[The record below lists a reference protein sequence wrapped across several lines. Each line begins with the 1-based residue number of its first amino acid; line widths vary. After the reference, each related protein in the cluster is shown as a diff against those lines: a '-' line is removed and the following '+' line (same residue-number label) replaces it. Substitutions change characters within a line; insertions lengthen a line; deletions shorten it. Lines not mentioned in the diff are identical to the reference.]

1 MVLLL
6 SYQKSEPHRKE
17 SNLKRVLLIPIL
29 FFTFISC
36 SKKYT
41 NDTNSVELS
50 TKMDSISYGMGVNLG
65 SSYKRQDFD
74 IDPDLFFDGFLA
86 NYDNKE
92 SLLTEN
98 DTRQMLRDYYMEVR
112 MNKSEKQKILSEQN
126 KLKSDQFLKKNKIK
140 DGVIE
145 LESGLQYKVIR
156 TGSGKSPTV
165 NESVKVHY
173 IGKYLDGTVFD
184 SSVEKNVP
192 SELSLRSVMK
202 GWTEALQLMR
212 VGAKWELYVPPALA
226 YGRRGSGGKIGP
238 NELLVF
244 ELELIDV
251 VSN

>member
-1 MVLLL
+1 M
-6 SYQKSEPHRKE
+6 
-17 SNLKRVLLIPIL
+17 
-29 FFTFISC
+29 
-36 SKKYT
+36 
-41 NDTNSVELS
+41 
-50 TKMDSISYGMGVNLG
+50 
-65 SSYKRQDFD
+65 
-74 IDPDLFFDGFLA
+74 
-86 NYDNKE
+86 
-92 SLLTEN
+92 
-98 DTRQMLRDYYMEVR
+98 
-112 MNKSEKQKILSEQN
+112 
-126 KLKSDQFLKKNKIK
+126 
-140 DGVIE
+140 
-145 LESGLQYKVIR
+145 IR

-226 YGRRGSGGKIGP
+226 YGRRGNGGKIGP